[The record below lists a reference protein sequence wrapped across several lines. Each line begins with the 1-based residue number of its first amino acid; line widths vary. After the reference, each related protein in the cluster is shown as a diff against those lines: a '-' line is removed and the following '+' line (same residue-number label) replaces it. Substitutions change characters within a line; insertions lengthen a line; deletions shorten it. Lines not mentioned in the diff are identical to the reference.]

1 MKGGFP
7 SDNENVQESNESSTL
22 TAQSVYAKNRDIF
35 ENPKK
40 MIFEKK
46 ENDKDKL
53 LDEEQIKDL
62 DN

>member
-1 MKGGFP
+1 MNCGAGKNLLVKGYKAMKI
-7 SDNENVQESNESSTL
+7 
-22 TAQSVYAKNRDIF
+22 AKNRDIF

-46 ENDKDKL
+46 KKDQDKL